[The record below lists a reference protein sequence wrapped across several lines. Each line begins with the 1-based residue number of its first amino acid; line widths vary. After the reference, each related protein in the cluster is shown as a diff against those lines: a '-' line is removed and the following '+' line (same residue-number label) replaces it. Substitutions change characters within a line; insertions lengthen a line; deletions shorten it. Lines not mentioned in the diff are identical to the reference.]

1 MKKRFLTLI
10 MAGIMAMS
18 LMVGCG
24 SDNTETTGNNV
35 SNGVESNDNTTV
47 NNDTDSSAESD
58 TTKEDTQKIEY
69 SKDDV
74 IIEIAGASFSIYDTW
89 ENIEPVLQNESI
101 QIVDEYGSLYIKF
114 ADKEAE
120 DLNVEFFL
128 WETEDSTYIKRIKF
142 AEWAGNEMGRD
153 LIKMNGYSLNSV
165 EDMANDYELEI
176 IENGYRVKGYITE
189 EVSVLIDDSE
199 SAISGDI
206 TREDLKR

>member
-10 MAGIMAMS
+10 MAGLMAMS

-24 SDNTETTGNNV
+24 SDDTETAGNNV
-35 SNGVESNDNTTV
+35 SNGVESNNNTAT

-58 TTKEDTQKIEY
+58 TTKEDTQKIEH

-74 IIEIAGASFSIYDTW
+74 IIEIAAASFSIYDTW
-89 ENIEPVLQNESI
+89 ENIEPILQNAGI

-120 DLNVEFFL
+120 DLAVEFAL
-128 WETEDSTYIKRIKF
+128 WETEDGTYIKRIKV
-142 AEWAGNEMGRD
+142 AEWAGNEKGRA
-153 LIKMNGYSLNSV
+153 LIKINGYSLNSV
-165 EDMANDYELEI
+165 GDMADDYELEI
-176 IENGYRVKGYITE
+176 SENGYSVVGYITE

-199 SAISGDI
+199 SDIYVNI

>member
-10 MAGIMAMS
+10 MAGLMAMS

-24 SDNTETTGNNV
+24 SN
-35 SNGVESNDNTTV
+35 NTTV

>member
-1 MKKRFLTLI
+1 MVFRKAGKFLWKKRFLTLI
-10 MAGIMAMS
+10 MAGLMAMS

-24 SDNTETTGNNV
+24 SN
-35 SNGVESNDNTTV
+35 NTTV